1 MSVGGKYLTAFTNG
15 VNKSGFKNI
24 GKIAIDTNP
33 GSGDYSIANFVGGV
47 ISGYDSTGYII
58 ITDTTTS
65 GVDTRSTGNHTGTTS
80 ANTPT
85 FWVSPTKNDVG
96 FLYLV
101 NRLPARKGQTP
112 FTDGLL
118 ASVWLKAN
126 GYWSTYVTPVLSL
139 DAGNTASY
147 PGSGTVWTD
156 TVENKTFNLI
166 NGPGFDP
173 SDGGKFYF
181 HAPSNQYAECSTSLP
196 SLPTFTTSVWH
207 YWDGVNT
214 GTLPCILTEVY
225 PGTTNKIN
233 YILGN
238 LQGSVAQS
246 GYFNGGFEVS
256 PQFTLTANTWYN
268 IVTTCDSSQ
277 VVKVYLNN
285 VLISTTS
292 TTGPKPSSSNG
303 GIRLM
308 RRWDNM
314 EFWGGYLAKVD
325 IYDEA
330 LDSTK
335 ITSIWNS
342 TKSRFGL

>member
-1 MSVGGKYLTAFTNG
+1 MSVGTKYATAFTNG
-15 VNKSGFKNI
+15 VPISGFKNI

-33 GSGDYSIANFVGGV
+33 GAGDYSIGNFVGGV
-47 ISGYDSTGYII
+47 NGSYDYSSYII
-58 ITDTTTS
+58 ISDTTTAL
-65 GVDTRSTGNHTGTTS
+65 VDDRTTGNNTGY
-80 ANTPT
+80 ALPNQPT
-85 FWVSPTKNDVG
+85 YFASKFKTDES
-96 FLYLV
+96 FLRMV
-101 NRLPARKGQTP
+101 NRLPARSGQTH
-112 FTDGLL
+112 FTDPLL
-118 ASVWLKAN
+118 ASTWLRLN
-126 GYWSTYVTPVLSL
+126 GYWTTYVTPVLSL

-156 TVENKTFNLI
+156 TVDGKAFNLI

-173 SDGGKFYF
+173 NDGGKFYF
-181 HAPSNQYAECSTSLP
+181 HAPTNQYAECSTSLP

-214 GTLPCILTEVY
+214 GSLPCILTEVY
-225 PGTTNKIN
+225 TGGAIN
-233 YILGN
+233 YFLGN

-246 GYFNGGFEVS
+246 GYFNGGFQVS
-256 PQFTLTANTWYN
+256 PQFTLTQNTWYN

-292 TTGPKPSSSNG
+292 TTDSQPSSSSS